1 MSLADDCW
9 HAPQVYDEGSAGTAS
24 PPVTP
29 RTGSSSAAPAVPVV
43 PRSPY
48 AQHPD
53 QQQPPPRQQ
62 PPQQQQQAGGRGRP
76 TAVPSP
82 VDAAP
87 PPGRQPH
94 QPLRPVQPP
103 SPQRAAVLPSGPTQA
118 AGAGRVQQS
127 APMER
132 KPSGSASESDEDDL
146 LAQAV
151 ADMEEKEL
159 SASGR

>member
-1 MSLADDCW
+1 MWRVL
-9 HAPQVYDEGSAGTAS
+9 QVYDEGSAGTAS

-29 RTGSSSAAPAVPVV
+29 RTGSSSAAPAAPVV

-62 PPQQQQQAGGRGRP
+62 LPQQQQQTGGQGRP

-82 VDAAP
+82 MDGP
-87 PPGRQPH
+87 PSGRQAP

-103 SPQRAAVLPSGPTQA
+103 SPQRGSVLPNGPTQA

-127 APMER
+127 VAMAT